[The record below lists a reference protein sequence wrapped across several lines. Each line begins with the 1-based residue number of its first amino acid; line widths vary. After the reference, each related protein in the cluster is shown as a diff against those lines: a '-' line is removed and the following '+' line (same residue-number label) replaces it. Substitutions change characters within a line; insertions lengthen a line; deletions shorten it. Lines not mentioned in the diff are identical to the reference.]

1 MILPTKALILNT
13 ATMDT
18 LEKKMNLSEGS
29 RVSNGREVQEIILGL
44 TEALSRFWFVFSKH
58 IEFG

>member
-44 TEALSRFWFVFSKH
+44 TEKGFK
-58 IEFG
+58 